1 VTSVKLLIV
10 DDEESIRKQLQWSFK
25 KDYTVIP
32 ASDAAEAIEAVRE
45 RKPDVML
52 LDLSLTGDPRKLE
65 GFDVL
70 QDALGIDPTLKV
82 IVITGHDD
90 RENALR
96 AITLG
101 ATDFYAKPV
110 DVEHLRVMI
119 QRAAYIRSLEAQL
132 TRLEREAGGGHEF
145 EGVIAMSGQMLA
157 IFETVRK
164 VATTD
169 VSVLLTGESGTGKEL
184 VARAIHRRSARA
196 GKPFVPINCGAI
208 PENLLES
215 ELFGHEKGSF
225 TGAHA
230 TKRGKFES
238 ADGGTIFLDEI
249 GELPLPLQVKLLR
262 FLQDHI
268 IERVGGGEPIPVD
281 VRVIAATN
289 QDLETMIGRKE
300 FREDLF
306 YRINTVRIALPPL
319 RDRGDDLLL
328 LATRFLHRYRAELS
342 RPIRGFSPAA
352 LDAMHTWQW
361 AGNVRELDNRIKR
374 AVIMAAGNLIQP
386 ADLDLPAPAGA
397 GDGEISLTAAAGDMA
412 LREARDRL
420 EKSMVIAALLRSS
433 GNVSAAAQQLDVS
446 RPTLH
451 DLMKKHGVNPDV
463 FRARGDA

>member
-268 IERVGGGEPIPVD
+268 IERIGGGEPIPVD

>member
-1 VTSVKLLIV
+1 MTSVKLLIV

>member
-289 QDLETMIGRKE
+289 QDLEAMIGRKE